1 MKSMTGFGIA
11 KQIINEREYNIEIK
25 SVNHKYSDIN
35 IKLPR
40 NISYIEEMVRKQISN
55 KISRGKIDIYITFN
69 NFSIDGKLVTINKD
83 LAKLYISELKELAKE
98 TKINDNIEVI
108 DICKFPDILQIQTDK
123 ENEDNIKEELSMCLE
138 VAIQNLNDMKTKE
151 GIKIKE
157 DLIKRMDKV
166 ESMVNNIFE
175 FSTGLIEEYVV
186 KLKERIQDLLH
197 ANIIDETRIA
207 QETVIYSDKC
217 SIEEE
222 LTRLKSHIKQ
232 FRDLMELDCAMGKK
246 LDFIIQEMNRETNT
260 IGSKSVKLEITNLV
274 IDIKTELEN
283 IREQIQNIE

>member
-217 SIEEE
+217 SVEEE

-260 IGSKSVKLEITNLV
+260 I
-274 IDIKTELEN
+274 
-283 IREQIQNIE
+283 